1 MMKVMRLCCCA
12 VIGLST
18 LGVTYAND
26 LSSPVTLTK
35 AQLNQITEKYKLRTA
50 TDINGIGCVAAY
62 IGGGNLWHFVN
73 RCPDIIIG
81 FRFILQSN
89 TNQIDKTAYLRPH
102 QDISYNNHPYPTWGL
117 LYLDDWR
124 N

>member
-35 AQLNQITEKYKLRTA
+35 SQLNNISERYKLQTV
-50 TDINGIGCVAAY
+50 TNINGIGCVAAY
-62 IGGGNLWHFVN
+62 IGSGNLWHFVN
-73 RCPDIIIG
+73 RCPNTMIQ
-81 FRFILQSN
+81 FRYLMQSN
-89 TNQIDKTAYLRPH
+89 SNQFGGTPYLKPFQEMYLR
-102 QDISYNNHPYPTWGL
+102 NHPYPTWGL
-117 LYLDDWR
+117 VSLDDWR
-124 N
+124 V